1 VVAARP
7 PFAASAAA
15 LPAAMSKPLTW
26 CPALTRL
33 AAIGAPIL
41 PRPMKPMVAISGSS
55 CLIVW
60 GEAEL
65 AIGNRSEKD
74 VDHAVADF
82 GEGCRLPV
90 RFLFF
95 VDEHRAPPFVEVL
108 GGHHMLRQPIFEGE
122 CGFEIIFPADDQL
135 AQCDLETG
143 RRFCQQARLCLRR
156 PIGM

>member
-1 VVAARP
+1 MVITVSPAATASATVAAALP
-7 PFAASAAA
+7 PFAASASA
-15 LPAAMSKPLTW
+15 LPAAVSKPVTW

-55 CLIVW
+55 CSIVW

-65 AIGNRSEKD
+65 ATGNRREKN

-82 GEGCRLPV
+82 GEGCRLPARLLV
-90 RFLFF
+90 L
-95 VDEHRAPPFVEVL
+95 VDQHRTHPFIEVVPS
-108 GGHHMLRQPIFEGE
+108 HHMLRQPIFEGE
-122 CGFEIIFPADDQL
+122 RGFEIIIPSDDQL

-143 RRFCQQARLCLRR
+143 R
-156 PIGM
+156 